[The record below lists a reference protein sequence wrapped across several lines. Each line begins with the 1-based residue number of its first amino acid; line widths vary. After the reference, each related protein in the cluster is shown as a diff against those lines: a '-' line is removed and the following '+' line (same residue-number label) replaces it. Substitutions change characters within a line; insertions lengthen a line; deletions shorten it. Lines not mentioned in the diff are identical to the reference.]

1 MPNHFLTGR
10 FRAALSPFLWGL
22 LLSVL
27 SGASA
32 RADFLIA
39 QSGQPRCVILCQA
52 GASPPEVYAA
62 NDLAATLKQI
72 TGAQFTVRVV
82 QPGERLPARQS
93 AIIVGAGPLTKAFLP
108 ESSRLGPEELIM
120 RTHGRYLALAG
131 GRPRGTVYAVTRF
144 LQEQCGVRWWT
155 LWASRIPHRPT
166 LRLTAL
172 NVRETPAFEY
182 REPYWF
188 SALDGAWAVHN
199 QNNGQFAQ
207 VSPEMGGKTTYTGF
221 VHTFYSLVPPEKYF
235 KIHPEWYSLIN
246 GKRTYQGAQ
255 LCLTNPQLK
264 DFVVARVKELL
275 RESPGTNIISVSQND
290 QFGACECPVCK
301 ALDDREGSHSGTLL
315 SFVNY
320 VAQKI
325 APEFPHVAL
334 DTLAYQYTRRPPRT
348 IKPRPNVIVRL
359 CSIECNFAAPLSDPS
374 NASFAADLRDWSKI
388 CHRLYIWDY
397 VTDFG
402 AYVQPHP
409 NWFVLG
415 PNLRFFQAHHVRGVF
430 EEGAYQSNG
439 SEMEEMRAWV
449 LAQLLWNPHQDDNA
463 LINEFLDGYYGA
475 PSARFIRRYLDLMHQ
490 AAHGYYLS
498 IGSPPDAPFLNF
510 HTLTQAEGL
519 WQQAEKAAQNNP
531 DLLWRV
537 RQGHL
542 PVRYVWLARWSALRR
557 EAFRAGEAWPLPAS
571 R

>member
-10 FRAALSPFLWGL
+10 FRVALGPFLWCL
-22 LLSVL
+22 FLPAI
-27 SGASA
+27 SGVSA

-39 QSGQPRCVILCQA
+39 QSGQPRCVILRQA
-52 GASPPEVYAA
+52 GASAPEVHAA
-62 NDLAATLKQI
+62 DDLAATLKQI
-72 TGAQFTVRVV
+72 TGAQFTVRAMP
-82 QPGERLPARQS
+82 PGERLPARQS

-108 ESSRLGPEELIM
+108 DSARLGPEELIM

-155 LWASRIPHRPT
+155 PWASRIPHRPT

-188 SALDGAWAVHN
+188 SAMDGAWAVHN
-199 QNNGQFAQ
+199 QNNGQFAH

-301 ALDDREGSHSGTLL
+301 ALDDREGSHSGTML

-320 VAQKI
+320 IAQKI
-325 APEFPHVAL
+325 A
-334 DTLAYQYTRRPPRT
+334 
-348 IKPRPNVIVRL
+348 
-359 CSIECNFAAPLSDPS
+359 
-374 NASFAADLRDWSKI
+374 
-388 CHRLYIWDY
+388 
-397 VTDFG
+397 
-402 AYVQPHP
+402 
-409 NWFVLG
+409 
-415 PNLRFFQAHHVRGVF
+415 
-430 EEGAYQSNG
+430 
-439 SEMEEMRAWV
+439 
-449 LAQLLWNPHQDDNA
+449 
-463 LINEFLDGYYGA
+463 
-475 PSARFIRRYLDLMHQ
+475 
-490 AAHGYYLS
+490 
-498 IGSPPDAPFLNF
+498 
-510 HTLTQAEGL
+510 
-519 WQQAEKAAQNNP
+519 
-531 DLLWRV
+531 
-537 RQGHL
+537 
-542 PVRYVWLARWSALRR
+542 
-557 EAFRAGEAWPLPAS
+557 
-571 R
+571 